1 VKEERLQEGRR
12 GGLKGGRLGGL
23 MVDRMEDRSE
33 DLKVARL
40 EDLRE
45 GLKEVP
51 LEQEVWWVLL
61 FVAPQQ
67 DDFLRQEAL
76 QGTIQQQV
84 RLVVQALRCPRTLR
98 LACYPT
104 ALVLALHALFG
115 LNFFLSAWWHPFHP
129 HGAA

>member
-12 GGLKGGRLGGL
+12 GGLKGGL
-23 MVDRMEDRSE
+23 MVDRMEDLRENRSE
-33 DLKVARL
+33 DLKVDR
-40 EDLRE
+40 RE

>member
-12 GGLKGGRLGGL
+12 GGRLGGL
-23 MVDRMEDRSE
+23 MVDRMEDRMEDRSE

>member
-1 VKEERLQEGRR
+1 
-12 GGLKGGRLGGL
+12 
-23 MVDRMEDRSE
+23 MVDRREDRSE
-33 DLKVARL
+33 DLKVDRREDRL
-40 EDLRE
+40 E

-51 LEQEVWWVLL
+51 LEQEVWLVLL

>member
-1 VKEERLQEGRR
+1 MEEERLQEGRR
-12 GGLKGGRLGGL
+12 GGLKGGSLGGL

-33 DLKVARL
+33 DLKVDR
-40 EDLRE
+40 RE

>member
-1 VKEERLQEGRR
+1 
-12 GGLKGGRLGGL
+12 
-23 MVDRMEDRSE
+23 MVDRREDRSE
-33 DLKVARL
+33 DLKVDRREDRL
-40 EDLRE
+40 E

-67 DDFLRQEAL
+67 DDFLRQEDL
-76 QGTIQQQV
+76 QGTIQQQI
-84 RLVVQALRCPRTLR
+84 RLVVQALRCPRTPH